1 MNDGTGGGAII
12 ANTENLLTITEA
24 TTKID
29 GILEVT
35 GDTILGSDDSDNIT
49 MTGKLNTF
57 TMTGGASFAN
67 PQSAEAVGGT
77 LTITEHTTTFAPR
90 DGQVVGGNVIINGNL
105 TVSGATTTVN
115 SNTVNIGDAIM
126 VLNSDLA
133 EDAPASE
140 NAGIEIERGTDNN
153 VSFLW
158 DETNTRWTVRSEN
171 DSDDLRHFA
180 ASTFIGNL
188 SGQADTVGSIAD
200 HNTSHLDEHSSYLY
214 HTELR
219 AREAVSGGAGIT
231 YSADPTTEEVAAGVV
246 AGQIS
251 IADNA
256 ITAGMID
263 NIITEVGETNNPMG
277 SATKI
282 PSIKYNAAGC
292 ITSCSEVDISTEFPL
307 KTGASGALS
316 DPSNFSLG
324 TDTLIFQDGTG
335 VTASHTT
342 TTTTATDDTK
352 TIQFDIGQ
360 SVATDANVTFNTIEA
375 RGAGGDLAAGTAVA
389 AILPGT
395 GGEIKLLGPVGSH
408 GEDILPA
415 PTTTQEWLPRQGWF
429 IRIPKG
435 YASTS
440 DTGAIEDV
448 QFNSLLDR
456 NLQITTGNFGLHTRA
471 HSVGG
476 ATYGNILLGA
486 NIGKAGGDSYGTYN
500 IFIGDRVAGAQSN
513 LGNGNIGIGTLSLF
527 TLNGGGGNT
536 CIGYQ
541 AGYHLNSGKQ
551 NVYIGR
557 YAGYGW
563 PHGTSQGQNKRCTYI
578 GTFAGHAGTAPTTN
592 GSIAIGYNTGPSSR
606 IGNRS
611 NELWIDAGSK
621 DDAIMSDIIGPMV
634 GAPPTWVHTPAKD
647 KNSLIYA
654 DQKSGSNQLYF
665 NAVVGIHDAEGAG
678 TGEIRFYDAGG
689 PWGAGPDYIAIKA
702 PDAIPGTGAQNYTI
716 TLPPEAPSAD
726 APQVLVS
733 QGGGV
738 MAWEDSAQTPT
749 DVNAATST
757 FTLHGVESQSTW
769 GIPLYSRSSNATIDT
784 GLRGM
789 RIPEQGANGNEI
801 TYRPDTGV
809 LTAPKFS
816 GDGSLLT
823 NVAYAAEA
831 GSVAAANV
839 SGAISLSNN
848 TSNFLAENF
857 STTVMATS
865 THEEFTLVFCS
876 RSPSS
881 GGGST
886 AGSGQY
892 SRGKRVSAHADNS
905 DREPI
910 FIPALGQLTV
920 KEFVGAFSGDG
931 SDLTNVPAHS
941 VTVTG
946 RGSSNN
952 EDYHLIFASGQTAT
966 TAAKSM
972 YAVKSNSGANYTLK
986 FNPAHGRLSCRR
998 FSGDGG
1004 DLTDVIGR
1012 YVDIRATSLQP
1023 SAGANYM
1030 DNEFHIPFINS
1041 GVGGAT
1047 TATVAKSLYSSSGT
1061 GTNHG
1066 GLPLTYH
1073 PQSGELYVTKL
1084 RCGDVIHIP
1093 GGMTSTGTANT
1104 HLAPHATNGTLG
1116 LCLVSDTSPDD
1127 DIHKGRLW
1135 RASGIANQVSV
1146 PIVKANGVTK
1156 LYSFSQ
1162 VCFLPGTKIT
1172 LSNNI
1177 KINIENLKRGDKL
1190 LSYKLN
1196 DMEPYTKSVDVLSW
1210 FSEYCEGE
1218 FSESEVSNIWSDK
1231 SPGYI
1236 ILNDNLHVTDEHL
1249 IFTKVDD
1256 EYTWL
1261 SAKDIQEGDI
1271 VFTDKGE
1278 YEEITKIE
1286 KVREEVTVYN
1296 LRVNS
1301 PAMNY
1306 FASSYLVHNAS
1317 LCVECAAKNNKL

>member
-1 MNDGTGGGAII
+1 
-12 ANTENLLTITEA
+12 
-24 TTKID
+24 
-29 GILEVT
+29 
-35 GDTILGSDDSDNIT
+35 
-49 MTGKLNTF
+49 
-57 TMTGGASFAN
+57 MTGGASFAN

-263 NIITEVGETNNPMG
+263 NIIPEVGETNNPMG

-292 ITSCSEVDISTEFPL
+292 ITSCSEVDI
-307 KTGASGALS
+307 
-316 DPSNFSLG
+316 
-324 TDTLIFQDGTG
+324 
-335 VTASHTT
+335 
-342 TTTTATDDTK
+342 
-352 TIQFDIGQ
+352 GQ
-360 SVATDANVTFNTIEA
+360 SVAINADVTFNTLEA
-375 RGAGGDLAAGTAVA
+375 K
-389 AILPGT
+389 
-395 GGEIKLLGPVGSH
+395 GGEIKLLGPVGGGAEGGWTLGS
-408 GEDILPA
+408 A
-415 PTTTQEWLPRQGWF
+415 PEWY

-435 YASTS
+435 YMQEEG
-440 DTGAIEDV
+440 DHGNK
-448 QFNSLLDR
+448 FYDR
-456 NLQITTGNFGLHTRA
+456 NLQINTGNSGIHNYRDGP
-471 HSVGG
+471 VN
-476 ATYGNILLGA
+476 TYGNVILGIL
-486 NIGKAGGDSYGTYN
+486 IGNNSGLSYGDSN
-500 IFIGDRVAGAQSN
+500 ILIGDRVATEQLN
-513 LGNGNIGIGTLSLF
+513 LGAGNIGIGRFVFDSI
-527 TLNGGGGNT
+527 NGGTRNT
-536 CIGYQ
+536 AIGD
-541 AGYHLNSGKQ
+541 
-551 NVYIGR
+551 
-557 YAGYGW
+557 YAGRHISDSTNNSNFGAESGSKNTTGDNNTTIGTDAAYYNIQGHDNVCVGYRAGW
-563 PHGTSQGQNKRCTYI
+563 GWSHPQNCGAGSRNTYI
-578 GTFAGHAGTAPTTN
+578 GSYAGTSFGN
-592 GSIAIGYNTGPSSR
+592 GLNNIAIGYNAGKKQLGTVN
-606 IGNRS
+606 NR
-611 NELWIDAGSK
+611 LYIDAGYQQLVRNVNG
-621 DDAIMSDIIGPMV
+621 DNLGGNA
-634 GAPPTWVHTPAKD
+634 GATASNAAKGE
-647 KNSLIYA
+647 NSLIYG
-654 DQKSGSNQLYF
+654 DQSGSNQLYF
-665 NAVVGIHDAEGAG
+665 NAVVGIHNGGSAA
-678 TGEIRFYDAGG
+678 GEIRFYDAGG
-689 PWGAGPDYIAIKA
+689 PWARDGQGNAVPDYIAIKA
-702 PDAIPGTGAQNYTI
+702 PEEIVGTGAQNYTI

-931 SDLTNVPAHS
+931 SDLTNVRAHS

-946 RGSSNN
+946 RGSSND

-1146 PIVKANGVTK
+1146 PIVKENGVTK